1 MVEES
6 DLFGLFR
13 INWLKTQPDA
23 QSLSNV
29 FCSCERESPRRKAVA
44 SKLVSHCSVLQLAT
58 LMLGTASI

>member
-23 QSLSNV
+23 TAL
-29 FCSCERESPRRKAVA
+29 RRGD
-44 SKLVSHCSVLQLAT
+44 SRLLLT
-58 LMLGTASI
+58 